1 MRGRLRTDAERK
13 ETEKK
18 QKEND
23 VLMASRMASRMVVI
37 EPTDAALAAKQRK
50 RGPSVLERLRAEED
64 AAMQSSCGR
73 AKRAKVATALA
84 DSAPLEV
91 SGGKS
96 RKTGMA
102 LARAELAESPSG
114 VGAARE
120 QQAALVGKQYRKAEG
135 IARETAVG
143 MLATKEMPRRKE
155 STESAQQFQ
164 QNFFSWMRGSLT
176 GKARASIEKQLR
188 MHVVERALCAVQVKQ
203 VRTSAAYEKMVL
215 TVNEWIV
222 EQGFEAF
229 CHVVERKS
237 DTDGVRN
244 EKMRNVLRK

>member
-1 MRGRLRTDAERK
+1 
-13 ETEKK
+13 
-18 QKEND
+18 
-23 VLMASRMASRMVVI
+23 MVVI

-120 QQAALVGKQYRKAEG
+120 R
-135 IARETAVG
+135 
-143 MLATKEMPRRKE
+143 
-155 STESAQQFQ
+155 
-164 QNFFSWMRGSLT
+164 
-176 GKARASIEKQLR
+176 
-188 MHVVERALCAVQVKQ
+188 
-203 VRTSAAYEKMVL
+203 
-215 TVNEWIV
+215 
-222 EQGFEAF
+222 
-229 CHVVERKS
+229 
-237 DTDGVRN
+237 
-244 EKMRNVLRK
+244 